1 MGTRVEKGV
10 NHTVLAREEQSNSWG
25 WQEICQGVVRNCLLV
40 KGSRVLQGAPPPREP
55 VILPRPWP
63 KGKEMQK
70 PLHPSIRAVATW
82 PTRVEHPMI
91 TAACSLPRLPST
103 AITVSVID
111 MFGIPR
117 GLLKISHSKPSPL
130 FGRGTQRHRGMMMSF
145 AQGYPVLQSQTPKL
159 QTCFRAPS
167 GWAIPKLPNI
177 SKHPSSWRF
186 RTLERVPSYPT

>member
-10 NHTVLAREEQSNSWG
+10 NHTVLAREEG
-25 WQEICQGVVRNCLLV
+25 GLV
-40 KGSRVLQGAPPPREP
+40 KFLGLAGNLPRCSEELPACQRLQGSAGCPPPREP
-55 VILPRPWP
+55 VILPGPWP

-145 AQGYPVLQSQTPKL
+145 AQGYPVL
-159 QTCFRAPS
+159 
-167 GWAIPKLPNI
+167 
-177 SKHPSSWRF
+177 
-186 RTLERVPSYPT
+186 